1 MHRIGVHS
9 WSRELVCI
17 AVAHFPAGLDG
28 WVRQDCRECFK
39 LYCRGL
45 CSTALAVAFYCTK
58 LYSTA
63 WTVVFYRTELYYT
76 ALTVLYCTG
85 LYSTTVTCTPL
96 HWTWTIFYCTSL
108 LSTAQCFVLL
118 HWTVLNWT
126 LLPQFCRPARNVK
139 KKMHSFSV
147 WIKEKRKSSTPLFWG
162 VKEMEL
168 YFVFYSISMNGLLK
182 TFRKSLLSLIHSLIY
197 WVILLLRIFQ
207 TLSIP
212 NHRSQGGEILRECSA
227 PTMWHISHVT
237 CYMSN
242 VPYFFSSTTWWS

>member
-1 MHRIGVHS
+1 VHRIGVHS

-45 CSTALAVAFYCTK
+45 CSTALAVAFYCT
-58 LYSTA
+58 
-63 WTVVFYRTELYYT
+63 ELYYT

-108 LSTAQCFVLL
+108 LSTAPCFVLL

-139 KKMHSFSV
+139 KKLHSFSV
-147 WIKEKRKSSTPLFWG
+147 WIKEKGKVQP
-162 VKEMEL
+162 
-168 YFVFYSISMNGLLK
+168 
-182 TFRKSLLSLIHSLIY
+182 
-197 WVILLLRIFQ
+197 
-207 TLSIP
+207 
-212 NHRSQGGEILRECSA
+212 
-227 PTMWHISHVT
+227 
-237 CYMSN
+237 
-242 VPYFFSSTTWWS
+242 PYFEVWKKWSYILSFTASQWMGS